1 MPSIRELIQAEEER
15 QAETLSL
22 IASENYASK
31 AVLEAQGSVLTNKY
45 AEGYPGRRYYAGN
58 SVVDQI
64 ETRAIEAAQQ
74 LFQTDYHINVQPYAG
89 SSANLAAYAALLNP
103 GDTVLA
109 LSLMHGGHLTHGHDV
124 SLTSQVYSFVHYGVN
139 QETELIDY
147 EHVAALAR
155 EHKPKLIVC
164 GATAYPMIIDFAA
177 FARIAREV
185 GAWLMV
191 DMAHIAGLVA
201 GGVHPTP
208 FGHADVITSST
219 QKTLRGPR
227 GGVIFCRNE
236 FAKAIDR
243 AVFPGIQGG
252 PLVHVIAAKAIAFE
266 EAMRSGFRDYTRQ
279 VVANARVMAIRLQQ
293 HGFHLVAD
301 GTDTHLLLLDL
312 RPGPLRGKEAQL
324 LLEEVGIVCNMN
336 NLPFDD
342 QPPTNPSG
350 LRFGTAAVT
359 SRGMKEP
366 EMEILADAIA
376 SVLQEPT
383 TTARVAETVRALAKK
398 HRIPTHYS

>member
-208 FGHADVITSST
+208 FGYADVITSST